1 MLYVHL
7 KWYISII
14 FQFKKSIDEFV
25 TKNGYGML
33 VIVPLITHTCLLP
46 IWCIVWWWKF
56 ITGIKH
62 YLFYHPPKEKN
73 EQKKEEELHVEL
85 LFQQMSLI
93 WGVLFAIDLIQGDMG
108 SDDMKSENTSP

>member
-1 MLYVHL
+1 MSPANMMYCV
-7 KWYISII
+7 
-14 FQFKKSIDEFV
+14 
-25 TKNGYGML
+25 MM
-33 VIVPLITHTCLLP
+33 
-46 IWCIVWWWKF
+46 F

-108 SDDMKSENTSP
+108 SDDMKSEKTSP